1 MVTTLGAALEAFIS
15 EHEYCGELDDGV
27 EDDRGLDVR
36 SEQANC
42 PSPGALLWPE
52 RHLEPHQREAQIS
65 FLLPDMDWG
74 AIVGEVE
81 VTLAP
86 VVVAP
91 AEG

>member
-1 MVTTLGAALEAFIS
+1 MTDALGAALGAFIR
-15 EHEYCGELDDGV
+15 EHEYCGELDDG
-27 EDDRGLDVR
+27 EGRSRLDVR
-36 SEQANC
+36 SEEANC

-81 VTLAP
+81 VTVAP
-86 VVVAP
+86 LVVGP